1 MEVPM
6 DSIFYELAESGF
18 STEHF
23 LMAGIFFVAAAMVL
37 GWLGRLIFGKK
48 NELGHAV
55 SSAIGIM
62 FIYIVTVV
70 ILMAGPELEMFR
82 EFLSPLPFISIEDQQ
97 LTLFIFETA
106 SFDQIC
112 TQILS
117 MIILSFLV
125 NLLDTLLPRGKSSL
139 TWFLFRC
146 ATVVLSMGAHWITWQ
161 LLTAFLPDVIVT
173 YASTILLGVL
183 VVMLSV
189 GAFKFIIGAAIA
201 TVNPIIGALYTFF
214 FANLVGRQISKS
226 VLTTTLLALM
236 IWGLNYLGI
245 TTISI
250 ALAALMAYLP
260 FLIVLVVVWYVINHI
275 L

>member
-1 MEVPM
+1 
-6 DSIFYELAESGF
+6 
-18 STEHF
+18 
-23 LMAGIFFVAAAMVL
+23 
-37 GWLGRLIFGKK
+37 
-48 NELGHAV
+48 
-55 SSAIGIM
+55 
-62 FIYIVTVV
+62 
-70 ILMAGPELEMFR
+70 
-82 EFLSPLPFISIEDQQ
+82 
-97 LTLFIFETA
+97 
-106 SFDQIC
+106 
-112 TQILS
+112 
-117 MIILSFLV
+117 
-125 NLLDTLLPRGKSSL
+125 
-139 TWFLFRC
+139 
-146 ATVVLSMGAHWITWQ
+146 MGAHWITWQ

-226 VLTTTLLALM
+226 VLTTTLLALL